1 MEYQRTI
8 NFLNNT
14 PNQQT
19 KFRRKNWLQTNHES
33 RGKYNTNN
41 QNKFKTLILGYF
53 YVFIVV
59 HIYLLKELQQFQN
72 TAAAGAPTN
81 NTSKKFMFKN
91 SVSFTSCIS
100 RICTAQI
107 GDPQYIDVV
116 TPVYNL
122 IEYSDNYWKKREIL
136 FQYCKDVL
144 IVDIRKM

>member
-19 KFRRKNWLQTNHES
+19 IFRRKNWLQTNHES

-59 HIYLLKELQQFQN
+59 HIYLLKEL
-72 TAAAGAPTN
+72 
-81 NTSKKFMFKN
+81 
-91 SVSFTSCIS
+91 
-100 RICTAQI
+100 
-107 GDPQYIDVV
+107 
-116 TPVYNL
+116 
-122 IEYSDNYWKKREIL
+122 
-136 FQYCKDVL
+136 
-144 IVDIRKM
+144 